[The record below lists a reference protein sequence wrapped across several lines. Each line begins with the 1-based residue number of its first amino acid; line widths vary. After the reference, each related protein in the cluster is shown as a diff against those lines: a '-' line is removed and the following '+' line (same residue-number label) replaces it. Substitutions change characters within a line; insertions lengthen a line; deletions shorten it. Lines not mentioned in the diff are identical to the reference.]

1 MTNKEFEDIL
11 NNIGFD
17 AIKAKPEEI
26 AIYNLDQRV
35 ALAEVILER
44 KRQTILWGIQSFDD
58 PTKWL
63 GILTEEVGEVA
74 EAINETTL
82 KNSTK
87 KEKGGL
93 KNIKKEL
100 IQVAAVA
107 ISAIEDINRKLLYGE
122 KENK

>member
-11 NNIGFD
+11 NNIGSD
-17 AIKAKPEEI
+17 TIKAKPEEI
-26 AIYNLDQRV
+26 AMYNLEQRI
-35 ALAEVILER
+35 AFAEVVLER

-58 PTKWL
+58 PIKWL

-74 EAINETTL
+74 QAINETTL
-82 KNSTK
+82 KNATK

-93 KNIKKEL
+93 ENIKKEL
-100 IQVAAVA
+100 VQVAAVA
-107 ISAIEDINRKLLYGE
+107 ISAIEDINRKLLYAE